1 MNKTDFDL
9 VIIGGGPAGL
19 TAGIYA
25 SRARLNV
32 LLLEKVAPGGQVLV
46 SDWIENYPGFP
57 EGCSG
62 YDLVT
67 KMVEQ
72 AKQFGLV
79 IESGQ
84 VLN

>member
-1 MNKTDFDL
+1 MKKADYDL

-46 SDWIENYPGFP
+46 SDW
-57 EGCSG
+57 
-62 YDLVT
+62 VQR
-67 KMVEQ
+67 V
-72 AKQFGLV
+72 
-79 IESGQ
+79 
-84 VLN
+84 